1 MDAKLARAAAIGV
14 LLIALTAH
22 LATARG
28 TEEATPIPQAG
39 AAATPAPAIV
49 APAQPEAES
58 PLAGF
63 SPDSALAAPD
73 SAEAERP
80 RARVPPAAPAGP
92 VRAAAAILRVL
103 DKVSAETMA
112 FEAPVGRRVRYRTLV
127 FEVKA
132 CETLDPGGAQ
142 PRPSAYLVI
151 TSDAG
156 AASGGGLAPRQIF
169 RGWMFA
175 ADPGVHAVKHP
186 VYDAW
191 LIACSAAA
199 PPT

>member
-1 MDAKLARAAAIGV
+1 MDAKLARRAAIGG
-14 LLIALTAH
+14 LMIALC
-22 LATARG
+22 LSLSTARG

-39 AAATPAPAIV
+39 ATATPAPAIV
-49 APAQPEAES
+49 AAPQPEAVS

-63 SPDSALAAPD
+63 SPDSALEPPD

-80 RARVPPAAPAGP
+80 APKAPPAPVGP